1 MEFFV
6 QNAEGETIANPINQP
21 DIQGNTA
28 EDQFFKFLLGRI
40 KDNRRIFDLLN
51 DAGVIDVTDITH
63 IYLEE
68 WQKILSNMSPM
79 NQKILLRLYKN
90 YINEIPNQDVK
101 EKQMQI
107 WDELNRMSMN
117 GGKKKR
123 KTKRNKKQNKKGRR
137 KTYRKY

>member
-6 QNAEGETIANPINQP
+6 QNAEGETIANPINLA

-40 KDNRRIFDLLN
+40 KDNKNIFNLLN
-51 DAGVIDVTDITH
+51 EAGVVDVTDITH

-68 WQKILSNMSPM
+68 WKKLLSFMQPM

-90 YINEIPNQDVK
+90 YIDEIPDQEVK
-101 EKQMQI
+101 QQQMQI
-107 WDELNRMSMN
+107 WNELYKMPLN
-117 GGKKKR
+117 GGKKKKR
-123 KTKRNKKQNKKGRR
+123 TKRNKKHSKKGRR